1 MFKLLISI
9 LVISLSFPVL
19 ACKCVDTS
27 EENRVKEADFIYIGV
42 IQSANL
48 IKDNLVESKLKIIEP
63 IKGSPDT
70 NLLTSYAEEHMCAVF
85 PAVGLKYVVFGKNG
99 NTPHLGYCSD
109 TRIILDETRDIVKAV
124 KKAAN
129 KQINQ
134 DK

>member
-1 MFKLLISI
+1 MFRFLISI
-9 LVISLSFPVL
+9 LVVSISFPVL
-19 ACKCVDTS
+19 ACKCVATT
-27 EENRVKEADFIYIGV
+27 EENRVKDADFIYIGV

-48 IKDNLVESKLKIIEP
+48 KESNLVESRLKVVES

-70 NLLTSYAEEHMCAVF
+70 LLLTSYAEEHMCATF

-109 TRIILDETRDIVKAV
+109 TRIILDETRDIVKMV
-124 KKAAN
+124 KEAAN